1 MKKLKLSLAATA
13 LTLALTLPTFA
24 GDMPCGVTSTS
35 PDQRATAEV
44 SQTTALDPLT
54 ELALS
59 LIQSA
64 LSLF

>member
-1 MKKLKLSLAATA
+1 MKKLKLSLVATA
-13 LTLALTLPTFA
+13 LTLALAIPALA
-24 GDMPCGVTSTS
+24 GNMPCGVTST
-35 PDQRATAEV
+35 PLKQTATAEV

>member
-1 MKKLKLSLAATA
+1 MKKLKLPLAATA
-13 LTLALTLPTFA
+13 LALALALPAFA
-24 GDMPCGVTSTS
+24 GNMPCGVTSTS
-35 PDQRATAEV
+35 PGQPATAEV